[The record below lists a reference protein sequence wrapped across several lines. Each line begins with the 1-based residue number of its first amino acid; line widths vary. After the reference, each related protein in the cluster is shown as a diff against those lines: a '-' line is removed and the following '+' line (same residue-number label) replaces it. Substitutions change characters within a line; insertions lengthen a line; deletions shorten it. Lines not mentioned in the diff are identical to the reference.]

1 MAFIA
6 TVRLACCTLECGCN
20 NRTEQKKRNL
30 VAKNF
35 VTENG
40 GKAILHENIKAGE
53 VSLYR
58 TNGTNLSQTGNKV
71 FLNNIQGCGG

>member
-1 MAFIA
+1 M
-6 TVRLACCTLECGCN
+6 
-20 NRTEQKKRNL
+20 
-30 VAKNF
+30 AKNF

-40 GKAILHENIKAGE
+40 GKAILHENIRASE

-58 TNGTNLSQTGNKV
+58 TNGTYMSQTGNQV